1 MGVMRFLIRSAD
13 HRTALWPELHKAYL
27 GGIDGQVYP
36 AAVEVDDDQLVCR
49 RETSDSARLHVAYP
63 VPGFGRPVLC
73 TSALR
78 EQEQPYLLAVELAR
92 GKLGLIRDQLA
103 SWQQIGMDTPK
114 DAEAK
119 LREAHASLCRAVCS
133 QDEPAAALAAAEQA
147 LVAACD
153 AAERL
158 AETYVRQRLAV
169 RRRRS
174 SHLPVLLSCPLGWLR
189 PGAAWEKSLATAF
202 TAASAAI
209 GWRAVELTQGEYD
222 WTLADEQVA
231 FAERYRL
238 IPIGGPVVDF
248 GHGGMPD
255 WLWQWGHDYYALQ
268 SFVSDFVETAIA
280 RYAGRVRLWEI
291 VARANAGGA
300 LQLDEEQRLML
311 AARAVEVAR
320 QVDDELQLSIR
331 VDQPW
336 GEYQAEGRHRL
347 SPLQFVDALVRSG
360 VGLTG
365 VTLEVAVGYT
375 PGGSAYRDRLELLRL
390 VDLWSALG
398 LALSVS
404 LAFPSQVR
412 RGGESDVGTD
422 VAEPQWKAAWS
433 EPAQAAWLADVL
445 PLLMAKPSVVGI
457 EWAHFSDAV
466 PHRFPNAGLVRFDG
480 SAKPALE
487 RLTRF
492 RQSYWQRGRDP
503 S

>member
-1 MGVMRFLIRSAD
+1 MRFLVRSSD
-13 HRTALWPELHKAYL
+13 RVALWPELRRAFL
-27 GGIDGQVYP
+27 GGMDGRVYP
-36 AAVEVDDDQLVCR
+36 TAVEIEGDQLLCR
-49 RETSDSARLHVAYP
+49 RETSDSARLHVGYP
-63 VPGFGRPVLC
+63 VAGFGRPVLC

-78 EQEQPYLLAVELAR
+78 EQREPYLLSVELAR

-103 SWQQIGMDTPK
+103 AWQQIGMTVPDDVAERLR
-114 DAEAK
+114 DAQ
-119 LREAHASLCRAVCS
+119 STLCRAACC
-133 QDEPAAALAAAEQA
+133 QGDPAESLAVGDAA

-153 AAERL
+153 ASERL
-158 AETYVRQRLAV
+158 AEAYIKQRLAI
-169 RRRRS
+169 RRRKS

-189 PGAAWEKSLATAF
+189 PGAAWEKSFATAF
-202 TAASAAI
+202 TATAASI
-209 GWRAVELTQGEYD
+209 GWRAVELQQGEYD

-231 FAERYRL
+231 FAERSRL
-238 IPIGGPVVDF
+238 IPIGGPVIDF
-248 GHGGMPD
+248 GRGGMPD

-280 RYAGRVRLWEI
+280 RYSGRVRLWEI

-336 GEYQAEGRHRL
+336 GEYQAEGRYRL

-365 VTLEVAVGYT
+365 VTLEVAVGYE
-375 PGGSAYRDRLELLRL
+375 PGGAAYRDRLEILRL
-390 VDLWSALG
+390 IDLWSALG
-398 LALSVS
+398 LSLSVS

-412 RGGESDVGTD
+412 RAGGSEAGTD
-422 VAEPQWKAAWS
+422 VAETQWKAPWS
-433 EPAQAAWLADVL
+433 EEAQAEWLSDVL
-445 PLLMAKPSVVGI
+445 PLLMAKPAVVGI
-457 EWAHFSDAV
+457 EWAQFSDAV
-466 PHRFPNAGLVRFDG
+466 PHRFPNAGLLRPDG

-492 RQSYWQRGRDP
+492 RQSYWQRGRDA